1 MRSLRGIVVL
11 LVAASCAHVEPAPPS
26 THQLITRAL
35 PAGVLG
41 VGDRP
46 DGKVAFGSGIV
57 VGSNGAVL
65 TCLHLVRGLTNL
77 RGMLYAPE
85 LVSYTP
91 MDGGLDRFLFEN
103 RARLTELTID
113 RIDEANDLALVHL
126 DADTSRVPLLPLAEG
141 LPQRGEVVL
150 ALGHPRETVWSFSAG
165 VISALHHGAIQHDA
179 AINPGSSGGP
189 LINARGEIVGITSA
203 KVFAETD
210 GVGFAR
216 PIGIAKWLLEGQTR
230 AFELELA
237 TPEKAASSCIRAQ
250 ELASPHLED
259 CFDWEHRWRALGRV
273 QLSLAP
279 HVEATTLAALV
290 GSNRSEWI
298 EKSKARL
305 REAVRAGKPS
315 PAEVALPPLPAALHP
330 LVREARAL
338 LTSQA
343 VRLKTE
349 NHLAIAI
356 DDQRAVRTLLRRG
369 VRVEATLRVKPH
381 LAWVSLVGRNPDG
394 TEYRFSEAWAQDA
407 AGDWHQR
414 TPAGEEELSSLPRA
428 FAPPLVLEGEM
439 IARVQLELLGRL
451 YALTTHA
458 DTRGNAPK
466 ADATHCG
473 RGARGC

>member
-1 MRSLRGIVVL
+1 M
-11 LVAASCAHVEPAPPS
+11 LVATACAHVEAPRPPS
-26 THQLITRAL
+26 PTTHQLITRAL
-35 PAGVLG
+35 PSVVLV

-46 DGKVAFGSGIV
+46 DGKVSFGSGIV
-57 VGSNGAVL
+57 VGANGSVL

-103 RARLTELTID
+103 RSRLSEVTID
-113 RIDEANDLALVHL
+113 RIDEANDLALVHI
-126 DADTSRVPLLPLAEG
+126 DADTSRVPLLAFADG
-141 LPQRGEVVL
+141 VPQRGEAIV
-150 ALGHPRETVWSFSAG
+150 ALGHPRETVWSFSTG

-179 AINPGSSGGP
+179 AVNPGSSGGP
-189 LINARGEIVGITSA
+189 LINEKGELVGITSA
-203 KVFAETD
+203 KVFGETD

-216 PIGIAKWLLEGQTR
+216 PISMARWLLEDQTR
-230 AFELELA
+230 AFELELS

-250 ELASPHLED
+250 ELASPHLEE
-259 CFDWEHRWRALGRV
+259 CFDWEHRWRSLGRV

-279 HVEATTLAALV
+279 HVEATTLATLV

-315 PAEVALPPLPAALHP
+315 GADVALPPLPAALHP

-343 VRLKTE
+343 ARLKTE
-349 NHLAIAI
+349 NHLVIAI

-394 TEYRFSEAWAQDA
+394 TEYRFSEAWAQDST
-407 AGDWHQR
+407 GEWHQR
-414 TPAGEEELSSLPRA
+414 TPASEQELISLPKA

-439 IARVQLELLGRL
+439 IARVQLDLLGRI

-458 DTRGNAPK
+458 EAREIAPQ
-466 ADATHCG
+466 AETTHCG
-473 RGARGC
+473 RSGRGC

>member
-1 MRSLRGIVVL
+1 M
-11 LVAASCAHVEPAPPS
+11 LVASACAHVEAPRPASPT
-26 THQLITRAL
+26 THQLVTRAL
-35 PAGVLG
+35 PSVVLV

-46 DGKVAFGSGIV
+46 DGKVSFGSGIV
-57 VGSNGAVL
+57 VGANGSVL

-103 RARLTELTID
+103 RHRLSELTID

-126 DADTSRVPLLPLAEG
+126 DADTSKVPLLSLANA

-150 ALGHPRETVWSFSAG
+150 ALGHPRETVWSFSSG

-179 AINPGSSGGP
+179 AVNPGSSGGP
-189 LINARGEIVGITSA
+189 LINEKGEIVGITSA
-203 KVFAETD
+203 KVFGETD

-216 PIGIAKWLLEGQTR
+216 PIGIAKWLLEDQTLP
-230 AFELELA
+230 FELELT

-250 ELASPHLED
+250 ELASPHLEE
-259 CFDWEHRWRALGRV
+259 CFDWEHRWRSLGRV

-279 HVEATTLAALV
+279 HVEAQTLAALV
-290 GSNRSEWI
+290 GSNRGEWI
-298 EKSKARL
+298 EKSKTRL

-315 PAEVALPPLPAALHP
+315 SADVVALPPLPAALHP

-343 VRLKTE
+343 ARLKSE
-349 NHLAIAI
+349 NHLVIAI

-394 TEYRFSEAWAQDA
+394 TEYRFSEAWAQDS
-407 AGDWHQR
+407 AGQWHQR
-414 TPAGEEELSSLPRA
+414 TPAGEQELSSLPKA

-439 IARVQLELLGRL
+439 IARVQLELLGRI

-458 DTRGNAPK
+458 ERSETSPTT
-466 ADATHCG
+466 DASHCG
-473 RGARGC
+473 RSGHGC